1 MAILLHEGRKRVIIE
16 DVTPQIEGGRY
27 KIKRTVG
34 ETIVVE
40 ADVFTDGHD
49 SLSCALLYRCVGATA
64 WQESKMEPMLGKYAD
79 GEQAVD
85 RWRAT
90 FTVSTMGEY
99 EYTVTGWVDHF
110 KTWRRDLQKRVA
122 AGQDVAVELLV
133 GAKYIEAASKRAT
146 DESDAEWLR
155 SWAAALRKS
164 GSIQHKIQV
173 ALDDQLD
180 LYMRRYPDRETST
193 TYEKTLRVV
202 VERERARF
210 SAWYELF
217 PRSWSFA
224 EGVHGT
230 FKDCEARLPYIADM
244 GFDII
249 YFPPIHPIGE
259 TFRKGKNNAL
269 LAAEDDHGSPWAIGA
284 AEGGH
289 KAVHPLLGTLEDF
302 RHLVQ
307 VAKETYNIDIALD
320 IAFQCSPDHPYVKE
334 HPEWFLM
341 RPDGT
346 IQYAENPPK
355 KYQDIYPFFF
365 ETEQWQELWQ
375 ELKSIFTFWIEQGVT
390 VFRVDNPH
398 TKAFGFWEWAI
409 GEIKAQYPEI
419 IFLAEAFT
427 RPKIMYNLAKLGFTQ
442 SYTYFAWRNT
452 KTEITDYLTTVT
464 QTEVRE
470 FFRPNYWPNTP
481 DILNEY
487 LQTGGRP
494 AFMIRLILAAT
505 LGASYGVYGAAFE
518 LCDNIPREQGS
529 EEYKDSEKYQIKTWN
544 LSAPH
549 SLRFLIAQ
557 INRIRREQPALQKDW
572 NVVFHPT
579 DNEQVICYSKHTDDQ
594 KNIIIVAV
602 NLDPYHTHSA
612 WVKIQLKD
620 IGLDTEKPYQVHD
633 LLDDSRYLW
642 SGQRNFVQ
650 LNPLHVPAHIFCVRR
665 HIRTE
670 QDFDYYL

>member
-1 MAILLHEGRKRVIIE
+1 MTILLQEGRKRVVIE
-16 DVTPQIEGGRY
+16 GVTPQIEGGRY

-34 ETIVVE
+34 ETITVE

-49 SLSCALLYRCVGATA
+49 RLSCALLYRQVGATT
-64 WQESKMEPMLGKYAD
+64 WQEIMMEPMLGTYAD

-85 RWRAT
+85 RWRAQ
-90 FTVSTMGEY
+90 FSVSQMGEY

-122 AGQDVAVELLV
+122 VGQDVTVELLV
-133 GAKYIEAASKRAT
+133 GANLVEAASKRTA

-155 SWAAALRKS
+155 SWAGVLRKS
-164 GSIQHKIQV
+164 GSTQHKIQV

-180 LYMRRYPDRETST
+180 RYMRRSPDRT
-193 TYEKTLRVV
+193 TAATYDKTLRVL

-217 PRSWSFA
+217 PRSWSFEEDA
-224 EGVHGT
+224 HGT

-269 LAAEDDHGSPWAIGA
+269 EAGEDDPGSPWAIGA

-289 KAVHPLLGTLEDF
+289 KSVHPLLGPLEDF

-307 VAKETYNIDIALD
+307 VAKEAYGIDIALD
-320 IAFQCSPDHPYVKE
+320 IAFQCSPDHPYVTD

-365 ETEQWQELWQ
+365 ETPHWEALWQ
-375 ELKSIFTFWIEQGVT
+375 ELKSIFDFWIEQGVT

-398 TKAFGFWEWAI
+398 TKAFSFWEWII
-409 GEIKAQYPEI
+409 GEIKQKHPEI

-452 KTEITDYLTTVT
+452 KPELTEYLTTIT
-464 QTEVRE
+464 QSEVRE
-470 FFRPNYWPNTP
+470 FFRPNFWPNTP

-505 LGASYGVYGAAFE
+505 LTASYGIYGPAFE
-518 LCDNIPREQGS
+518 LCDNVPRDPGS
-529 EEYKDSEKYQIKTWN
+529 EEYLDSEKYQRKTWN
-544 LSAPH
+544 LNAPH

-557 INRIRREQPALQKDW
+557 VNRIRRENPALQQDW
-572 NVVFHPT
+572 NLVFHPT

-594 KNIIIVAV
+594 QNIIIVAV

-612 WVKIQLKD
+612 WVSLQVD
-620 IGLDTEKPYQVHD
+620 EIGLETEKPYQVHD

-642 SGQRNFVQ
+642 SGKRNFVQ

-670 QDFDYYL
+670 QDFDYYM